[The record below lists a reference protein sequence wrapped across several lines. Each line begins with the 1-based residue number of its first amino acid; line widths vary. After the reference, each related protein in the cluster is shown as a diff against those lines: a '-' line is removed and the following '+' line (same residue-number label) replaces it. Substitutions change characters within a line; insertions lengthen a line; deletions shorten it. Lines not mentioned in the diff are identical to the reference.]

1 MKKSL
6 SIAVIIGLIAVMLCF
21 AACGGGG
28 EVDDLS
34 TTDGSMT
41 SMLDEA
47 TTLMDE
53 IEEGISDIMG
63 DDERDEEVEEAIV
76 MDEPKK
82 SEPRRAPS
90 KTVSAPVSSLS
101 LSQTVICF
109 SAISLLS
116 QSDCVSHKSTII
128 GSMLFSA
135 KIRSA
140 LSSSFIKST

>member
-63 DDERDEEVEEAIV
+63 DDETTDEMTTDEVTSDEETTEE
-76 MDEPKK
+76 ETTK
-82 SEPRRAPS
+82 
-90 KTVSAPVSSLS
+90 
-101 LSQTVICF
+101 Q
-109 SAISLLS
+109 
-116 QSDCVSHKSTII
+116 
-128 GSMLFSA
+128 
-135 KIRSA
+135 
-140 LSSSFIKST
+140 

>member
-63 DDERDEEVEEAIV
+63 DDETTDEMTTDEVTSDEGTTGEETT
-76 MDEPKK
+76 K
-82 SEPRRAPS
+82 
-90 KTVSAPVSSLS
+90 
-101 LSQTVICF
+101 Q
-109 SAISLLS
+109 
-116 QSDCVSHKSTII
+116 
-128 GSMLFSA
+128 
-135 KIRSA
+135 
-140 LSSSFIKST
+140 

>member
-63 DDERDEEVEEAIV
+63 DDETTDEMTTDEVTSDEEATGEETT
-76 MDEPKK
+76 K
-82 SEPRRAPS
+82 
-90 KTVSAPVSSLS
+90 
-101 LSQTVICF
+101 Q
-109 SAISLLS
+109 
-116 QSDCVSHKSTII
+116 
-128 GSMLFSA
+128 
-135 KIRSA
+135 
-140 LSSSFIKST
+140 

>member
-63 DDERDEEVEEAIV
+63 DDETTDEMTTDEATSDEGTTGEETT
-76 MDEPKK
+76 K
-82 SEPRRAPS
+82 
-90 KTVSAPVSSLS
+90 
-101 LSQTVICF
+101 Q
-109 SAISLLS
+109 
-116 QSDCVSHKSTII
+116 
-128 GSMLFSA
+128 
-135 KIRSA
+135 
-140 LSSSFIKST
+140 

>member
-63 DDERDEEVEEAIV
+63 DDETTDEMTTDEVTSDEGTTDEGTTGEETT
-76 MDEPKK
+76 K
-82 SEPRRAPS
+82 
-90 KTVSAPVSSLS
+90 
-101 LSQTVICF
+101 Q
-109 SAISLLS
+109 
-116 QSDCVSHKSTII
+116 
-128 GSMLFSA
+128 
-135 KIRSA
+135 
-140 LSSSFIKST
+140 